1 MNKLIKAFLLV
12 LLSATL
18 SYAGPCDTTVGGH
31 EQCSFD
37 ITDWYGLSEPSI
49 SSSGQGRMYFDST
62 ANDFKCS
69 KDGGAY
75 ETCGG
80 SVHDEVTLAADA
92 DVLMSLFSQEIGFDN
107 QDANKCLCGPA
118 TGAASDPTVRALV
131 DADIPDDITITE
143 ADTLQSVTDRGA
155 TTTNVIEAPACN
167 IPTKKITATV
177 FTCAGAN
184 AAQDALGADGG
195 EVYFPEADYAMT
207 DCIITIDQANTT
219 FTGSGWGTIFNSS
232 GGQNVA
238 TLINTNSMSNFTIQN
253 IALLGN
259 PGGGDAGNLIGAGDN
274 ANYLTVRNCLLS
286 GSDAMGIRASGNN
299 LKIVDS
305 TFETMDSRMVYVTS
319 SYNSEFSGNTF
330 NATSHYSLELLSS
343 CTHSTISGNFF
354 NGTGGLAL
362 TSASYSTVSDNTFKG
377 SVTIA
382 ILSQSSNCM
391 MNNNTIFDTSNDGK
405 DIYLTGNYNTVVSNI
420 LAGDGG
426 ANTSAMAINI
436 VGGDNNVIGD
446 NISFGHDVAGI
457 QEDAGS
463 TGNLIDGN
471 IVLDA
476 TPYIL
481 NGATPET
488 FYVTGAL
495 NSNTLTASEIVIT
508 DASKNLVSAA
518 VATYPSLAEL
528 AYVKGVTSAIQT
540 QLTKLHTFVIH
551 KTLETPTDA
560 DSFIIASYVPL
571 ASTITKIRCIAE
583 AATSATIRIDE
594 CDTAGDSCAGI
605 DGVTTIVC
613 PVTGQDDDGDLS
625 NAGIDV
631 GDTLRMVVTAT
642 SGTPGHVTV
651 TIMGTRN

>member
-155 TTTNVIEAPACN
+155 TS
-167 IPTKKITATV
+167 
-177 FTCAGAN
+177 
-184 AAQDALGADGG
+184 
-195 EVYFPEADYAMT
+195 
-207 DCIITIDQANTT
+207 DQ
-219 FTGSGWGTIFNSS
+219 
-232 GGQNVA
+232 
-238 TLINTNSMSNFTIQN
+238 
-253 IALLGN
+253 
-259 PGGGDAGNLIGAGDN
+259 NLI
-274 ANYLTVRNCLLS
+274 LS
-286 GSDAMGIRASGNN
+286 GFVSSTGGLEIAGGYFKVKDDRN
-299 LKIVDS
+299 LSIGTGDEWVMRYWDSVD
-305 TFETMDSRMVYVTS
+305 DQ
-319 SYNSEFSGNTF
+319 
-330 NATSHYSLELLSS
+330 LLLSS
-343 CTHSTISGNFF
+343 TKVGAIAITDPMFEILVNSGTA
-354 NGTGGLAL
+354 NGTGMTVNQEIFGISKG
-362 TSASYSTVSDNTFKG
+362 TQASNVSLFTVDAEG
-377 SVTIA
+377 DVLIA
-382 ILSQSSNCM
+382 
-391 MNNNTIFDTSNDGK
+391 
-405 DIYLTGNYNTVVSNI
+405 
-420 LAGDGG
+420 GG
-426 ANTSAMAINI
+426 
-436 VGGDNNVIGD
+436 
-446 NISFGHDVAGI
+446 
-457 QEDAGS
+457 
-463 TGNLIDGN
+463 
-471 IVLDA
+471 
-476 TPYIL
+476 
-481 NGATPET
+481 
-488 FYVTGAL
+488 L
-495 NSNTLTASEIVIT
+495 NSDALTASEIVIT

-518 VATYPSLAEL
+518 VANYPSLAEL
-528 AYVKGVTSAIQT
+528 AYVKGATSAIQT

-551 KTLETPTDA
+551 KTLEIPTDA

-642 SGTPGHVTV
+642 SGTPEHVTV